1 MLKVLRVPEKLFSVV
16 MWIVSLVFA
25 GFLMGLGQ
33 LVIGDLPLA
42 SSPPEIGQFVD
53 PAKLNAVEVERVQL
67 QAQRDALAPRAD
79 AAQLKT
85 DTARNEY
92 DAAKQQYDN
101 WISTRNATTDPRQ
114 DPEVI
119 RRTQQLDGLSQA
131 VRETEKVSEA
141 IAAERLQ
148 IDQGS
153 DANIGKRQV
162 LEDGARGAYEAAEF
176 KSEMLVFGMRLLV
189 TLPLL
194 VLAGWFVL
202 KQRKSDYW
210 PLMRGFVIF
219 ALYAFFFELVPYL
232 PSYGGYIRYIVGI
245 GLTIVAGHYTIKWMR
260 HYLANRVVAE
270 KQAEV
275 ERKQSIRY
283 EDALKK
289 MSAGI
294 CPGCERPVST
304 TGEVLADFCVHCGMN
319 LFDHCRACDT
329 RKLSFFHYC
338 MKCGT
343 PSGTGDDKP
352 APVAVSQ
359 T

>member
-1 MLKVLRVPEKLFSVV
+1 MFKVLRVPEKLFSVV

-42 SSPPEIGQFVD
+42 SKSVEITQFMD
-53 PAKLNAVEVERVQL
+53 PAALANMRAENTALNAKL
-67 QAQRDALAPRAD
+67 DALRPRSEAAD
-79 AAQLKT
+79 LRT
-85 DTARNEY
+85 ETARNEY
-92 DAAKQQYDN
+92 NSAKQQYDN
-101 WISTRNATTDPRQ
+101 WISTRRATTDAAQ

-119 RRTQQLDGLSQA
+119 SRTKQLDTLSAA

-141 IAAERLQ
+141 ISAERLT
-148 IDQGS
+148 INNGLE
-153 DANIGKRQV
+153 ANNGRRV
-162 LEDGARGAYEAAEF
+162 ALEEGARGAYEAAEF
-176 KSEMLVFGMRLLV
+176 KSELFVFGLRLLV

-194 VLAGWFVL
+194 ILAGWFTI
-202 KQRKSDYW
+202 KRRKSEYW
-210 PLMRGFVIF
+210 PLMRGFALF

-260 HYLANRVVAE
+260 HYLATRAVVE
-270 KQAEV
+270 QQAEV

-289 MSAGI
+289 MSSGV
-294 CPGCERPVST
+294 CPGCERAVAT
-304 TGEVLADFCVHCGMN
+304 TGDVLADFCVHCGMN
-319 LFDHCRACDT
+319 LFDHCKSCDS
-329 RKLSFFHYC
+329 RKLSFFRYC

-343 PSGTGDDKP
+343 TAAGNPDVKAAT
-352 APVAVSQ
+352 